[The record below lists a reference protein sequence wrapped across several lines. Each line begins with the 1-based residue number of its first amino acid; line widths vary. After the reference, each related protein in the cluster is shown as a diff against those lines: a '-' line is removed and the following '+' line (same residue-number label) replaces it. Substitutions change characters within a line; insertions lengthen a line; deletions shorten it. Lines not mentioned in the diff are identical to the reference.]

1 MSFPAIKLRPS
12 ESSIMESIEEIFDLD
27 KKSDL
32 KGYSTFFGN

>member
-1 MSFPAIKLRPS
+1 
-12 ESSIMESIEEIFDLD
+12 MESIEEIFDLD